1 MQDVTDASS
10 NILGVHAF
18 SGTRLQLMN
27 GSLPYLPCTVREYPA
42 EEVGRCLSAK
52 RGTSGTNT
60 WIAFLGDSN
69 VRQKMEALIER
80 FLPSGLTYT
89 YYLNDA
95 QVTRDG
101 FMRLLLYQDHWRP
114 DYFEILGCRSSNEG
128 NLNNILVSSGNSQDG
143 ARSTDTHSERNEASH
158 NASKEYVL
166 KHKKDYEIRITLLWV
181 GENIN
186 DHDKVLAVSRLEEWA
201 EAEMVPDVLVI
212 GLGKWFMNNFE
223 DELSPYTYLA
233 SFTHH
238 LLPLLLRLSRR
249 TRVLQWAQSRLRH
262 YNFDFS
268 VPEAKVTKPNWHIML
283 LNTPYTYGLPLAD
296 GCLKHILR

>member
-1 MQDVTDASS
+1 
-10 NILGVHAF
+10 
-18 SGTRLQLMN
+18 
-27 GSLPYLPCTVREYPA
+27 
-42 EEVGRCLSAK
+42 
-52 RGTSGTNT
+52 
-60 WIAFLGDSN
+60 
-69 VRQKMEALIER
+69 
-80 FLPSGLTYT
+80 
-89 YYLNDA
+89 
-95 QVTRDG
+95 
-101 FMRLLLYQDHWRP
+101 MRLLLYQDHWRP

-128 NLNNILVSSGNSQDG
+128 NLNNILVSSENSQDG

-296 GCLKHILR
+296 GCLKHILRPTGVWYWDSTLPFNLANLKECETLMKGNLSHTHLYTDQWWRCSDAHHASYETNMNEMTMLWNLLCNSYMAESSIYCCAREGVPRPSSSIQHSPL